1 MLRMYPKADPSKAQK
16 IENDAETVFNKQVSQ
31 INNKFRNIDADI
43 IYGEL
48 FANRNSFDD
57 TDKREEVALVNTMIS
72 TFADHRSYLE
82 ETNDEAYEG
91 SQGLRLKRDANGL
104 MMPLYELKYYGMKSY
119 EEILNSFNRGEQ
131 NIIVQDTVTTYR
143 FDAIENDLNDG
154 MTLSQI
160 EAELSNINP
169 NVYNK
174 IVTTLREN
182 NMPITPN
189 SVLDF
194 ASRLNE
200 ANALR

>member
-1 MLRMYPKADPSKAQK
+1 M
-16 IENDAETVFNKQVSQ
+16 
-31 INNKFRNIDADI
+31 
-43 IYGEL
+43 
-48 FANRNSFDD
+48 
-57 TDKREEVALVNTMIS
+57 
-72 TFADHRSYLE
+72 RSSRHMHTL
-82 ETNDEAYEG
+82 
-91 SQGLRLKRDANGL
+91 S
-104 MMPLYELKYYGMKSY
+104 
-119 EEILNSFNRGEQ
+119 
-131 NIIVQDTVTTYR
+131 TYR

>member
-1 MLRMYPKADPSKAQK
+1 
-16 IENDAETVFNKQVSQ
+16 
-31 INNKFRNIDADI
+31 
-43 IYGEL
+43 
-48 FANRNSFDD
+48 
-57 TDKREEVALVNTMIS
+57 
-72 TFADHRSYLE
+72 
-82 ETNDEAYEG
+82 
-91 SQGLRLKRDANGL
+91 
-104 MMPLYELKYYGMKSY
+104 MKSY

-131 NIIVQDTVTTYR
+131 NILVQDTATTYR